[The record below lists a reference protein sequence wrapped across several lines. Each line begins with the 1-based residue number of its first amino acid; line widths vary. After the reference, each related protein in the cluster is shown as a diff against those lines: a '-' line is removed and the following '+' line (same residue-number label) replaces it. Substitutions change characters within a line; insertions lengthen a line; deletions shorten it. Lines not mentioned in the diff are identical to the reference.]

1 MRRSGRR
8 RRVYGTEQ
16 TGGLLMVDFS
26 GDISRLV
33 LKRKL
38 SADLGE
44 VSLDSE
50 MLQVLMELDG
60 TKNLAQVARSVNM
73 NMKHLREIL
82 NKLQNLQLIEIARD
96 AMPTLSA
103 DFFSFLTRELSRA
116 MGPIAEVVIEDEI
129 SDMGEDPSRFPAH
142 RAAELVDLLARQI
155 IREERKVTFQQAMVK
170 KLREIET

>member
-1 MRRSGRR
+1 
-8 RRVYGTEQ
+8 
-16 TGGLLMVDFS
+16 MVDLS
-26 GDISRLV
+26 GDISRMV
-33 LKRKL
+33 LKRKV

-44 VSLDSE
+44 VSLDSQ

-60 TKNLAQVARSVNM
+60 SKNLAQVARSLNM

-82 NKLQNLQLIEIARD
+82 NKLQNLRLIEAARE
-96 AMPTLSA
+96 AMPLA
-103 DFFSFLTRELSRA
+103 GKDFFKLLSSELSRA

>member
-1 MRRSGRR
+1 
-8 RRVYGTEQ
+8 
-16 TGGLLMVDFS
+16 MVDLS
-26 GDISRLV
+26 GDISRMV
-33 LKRKL
+33 LKRKV

-44 VSLDSE
+44 VSLDSQ

-60 TKNLAQVARSVNM
+60 SKNLAQVARSLNM

-82 NKLQNLQLIEIARD
+82 NKLQSLRLIEVAHD
-96 AMPTLSA
+96 AMPVVA
-103 DFFSFLTRELSRA
+103 KDFFKLLSSELSRA